1 MDTLIYLKAIGGLLC
16 VLSLLGGLAYG
27 LRWLKN
33 KGYYSVRPSPLNRLK
48 HLETLKIAPNR
59 HLILVKNDHF
69 THLILV
75 GPPDLLIHT
84 TTCSSE
90 KLS

>member
-1 MDTLIYLKAIGGLLC
+1 MDTIIYLKAMGVLLC

-27 LRWLKN
+27 LRWLKD
-33 KGYYSVRPSPLNRLK
+33 KGYYSVLPSSVNRLK
-48 HLETLKIAPNR
+48 HLETLKITPNR
-59 HLILVKNDHF
+59 HLVLVQNDHF